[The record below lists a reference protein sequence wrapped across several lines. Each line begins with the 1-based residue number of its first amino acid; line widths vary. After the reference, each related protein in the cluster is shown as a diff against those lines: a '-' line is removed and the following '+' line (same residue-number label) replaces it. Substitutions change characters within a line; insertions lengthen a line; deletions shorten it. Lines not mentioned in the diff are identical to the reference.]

1 MEKDSRSRLEDAAYE
16 YTISSFLDQT
26 GEQAFLAED
35 EFQDNQLIDE
45 EQFKRYVL
53 RELDAAGYFI
63 QDCDSEVMKINDP
76 NWKPYS
82 SKTFGQMLMDFA
94 CQWNMEHE
102 GRNYEYKLKL

>member
-1 MEKDSRSRLEDAAYE
+1 MEKDSRLRLEDAAHVYE
-16 YTISSFLDQT
+16 CTKSPF
-26 GEQAFLAED
+26 GKQAFIAGG
-35 EFQDNQLIDE
+35 EFQYNQLIDE
-45 EQFKRYVL
+45 EQFIRYVL
-53 RELDAAGYFI
+53 RELNAAGYFI

-102 GRNYEYKLKL
+102 GKNYSYTLKD